1 LSERDILRRLDCP
14 FIVGFVD
21 YFEEESK
28 YSNIVLEYCEVN
40 NYWKLNSPFIVGFVD
55 YFEEGSKYSNIVFEY
70 CEVNKYYIYY

>member
-1 LSERDILRRLDCP
+1 LRERDILGKLNSP

-40 NYWKLNSPFIVGFVD
+40 KF
-55 YFEEGSKYSNIVFEY
+55 
-70 CEVNKYYIYY
+70 YIYN